1 MLRDYIKNPL
11 QKIKNDNNQWQ
22 IERPYKEDLYEK
34 YPIACDLNADGLPE
48 NPNYNLLIAP
58 MLKLIQEQHE
68 DIESLKEKIE
78 NLKCN

>member
-34 YPIACDLNADGLPE
+34 YI
-48 NPNYNLLIAP
+48 
-58 MLKLIQEQHE
+58 
-68 DIESLKEKIE
+68 IE
-78 NLKCN
+78 NLSLKLHFKDYVFTN